1 MFSFDS
7 AMETRLQD
15 LSGVGLLTNSDNQ
28 PTMYKLWPRTKWYE
42 FFFSNLYVLYIY
54 MYSQGLSADLF
65 CVYVVATVSVLYTLQ
80 LDSQKDQK
88 LLHQLEFEDNQL
100 IQVRL
105 TTPTL
110 QPLGKEVSSFS
121 NLESFRITS
130 ALKKFTMYVQVHIFT
145 CIFMV
150 WKGSNLRYIVERR
163 IVTKILQQKSIK
175 PAYHFLAKLYSFTL
189 CNMLLMNICACI
201 YVYLFMEA
209 MTLIMANFLYLQ
221 PMTPTSKQSF
231 DLEQEK
237 MLPGVVM
244 AVEGQ
249 VFDMLYQL
257 ADLDESRCVRNEE
270 LQSNIAQMNE

>member
-1 MFSFDS
+1 MFPFDS

-28 PTMYKLWPRTKWYE
+28 RTMYKLWPRTKWYE
-42 FFFSNLYVLYIY
+42 FFFFSNLYVLYIY
-54 MYSQGLSADLF
+54 MYSQGLSAGLF

-130 ALKKFTMYVQVHIFT
+130 ALKKIYNVCLGTHIY
-145 CIFMV
+145 
-150 WKGSNLRYIVERR
+150 LYIHGVER
-163 IVTKILQQKSIK
+163 KQL
-175 PAYHFLAKLYSFTL
+175 TL
-189 CNMLLMNICACI
+189 H
-201 YVYLFMEA
+201 
-209 MTLIMANFLYLQ
+209 
-221 PMTPTSKQSF
+221 S
-231 DLEQEK
+231 
-237 MLPGVVM
+237 
-244 AVEGQ
+244 
-249 VFDMLYQL
+249 
-257 ADLDESRCVRNEE
+257 
-270 LQSNIAQMNE
+270 

>member
-1 MFSFDS
+1 MFPFDS

-42 FFFSNLYVLYIY
+42 FFFSDLYVLDIY
-54 MYSQGLSADLF
+54 MYSQGLSAGLF

-189 CNMLLMNICACI
+189 CNMLLMNIYACI

-209 MTLIMANFLYLQ
+209 MTLIMANFLHLQ

>member
-1 MFSFDS
+1 MS
-7 AMETRLQD
+7 
-15 LSGVGLLTNSDNQ
+15 
-28 PTMYKLWPRTKWYE
+28 

-54 MYSQGLSADLF
+54 MYSQGLSAGLF

-121 NLESFRITS
+121 NLESFRTTS

-150 WKGSNLRYIVERR
+150 GKGATCATQLRGGLSLKLCSKNLSNLHIISQLNCTHLHY
-163 IVTKILQQKSIK
+163 
-175 PAYHFLAKLYSFTL
+175 A
-189 CNMLLMNICACI
+189 IC
-201 YVYLFMEA
+201 
-209 MTLIMANFLYLQ
+209 
-221 PMTPTSKQSF
+221 S
-231 DLEQEK
+231 
-237 MLPGVVM
+237 
-244 AVEGQ
+244 
-249 VFDMLYQL
+249 
-257 ADLDESRCVRNEE
+257 
-270 LQSNIAQMNE
+270 

>member
-1 MFSFDS
+1 MFPFDS

-15 LSGVGLLTNSDNQ
+15 LSEVGLLTNSDNQ

-54 MYSQGLSADLF
+54 MYSQGFSAGLF

-121 NLESFRITS
+121 NLESFRTTS

-150 WKGSNLRYIVERR
+150 GKGATCATQLRGGLSLKLCSKNLSNLHIISQLNCTHLHY
-163 IVTKILQQKSIK
+163 
-175 PAYHFLAKLYSFTL
+175 A
-189 CNMLLMNICACI
+189 IC
-201 YVYLFMEA
+201 
-209 MTLIMANFLYLQ
+209 
-221 PMTPTSKQSF
+221 S
-231 DLEQEK
+231 
-237 MLPGVVM
+237 
-244 AVEGQ
+244 
-249 VFDMLYQL
+249 
-257 ADLDESRCVRNEE
+257 
-270 LQSNIAQMNE
+270 

>member
-1 MFSFDS
+1 MFPFDS

-54 MYSQGLSADLF
+54 MYSQGLSAGLF
-65 CVYVVATVSVLYTLQ
+65 CVYLVATVSVLYTLQ

-150 WKGSNLRYIVERR
+150 GKGETCATQLRGGLSL
-163 IVTKILQQKSIK
+163 KILQQKSIK

-189 CNMLLMNICACI
+189 CNMLLMNMCAFI
-201 YVYLFMEA
+201 YMFLFMEA
-209 MTLIMANFLYLQ
+209 MTLIMANFLHLQ

-270 LQSNIAQMNE
+270 HCTNE